1 MSARESGDPAAV
13 RKRQHAFWLATRG
26 AQQMDLAI
34 RFAGAAEARN
44 LHVLA
49 LKGISIADELYG
61 GIENRPMADVD
72 FLVVETTR
80 FAEAVEVARSVGLVE
95 VGASDHALV
104 FKEEASGAVLEL
116 HISLTA
122 CPSLF
127 TIDSL
132 GLWDRRA
139 PVKGA
144 PMFRLSDEDLVIHL
158 ALHTAFQHTFV
169 ASDPHY
175 DDFIRVLEVRQPD
188 PGRIVERA
196 KSAGALAALGAMA
209 VACGRRGTASPV
221 LRELGARTAPFCPR
235 AVARWIEAQDP
246 MPPPFRVRDMAFLRF
261 QLAPSRFRFLRATLF
276 PAPIPGRTTRGTG
289 PIRRLV
295 GLLQAGWENAG
306 PEMPNLPDSLP
317 VRTPSPEI
325 AEQWIRECLSLD
337 PRGAEL
343 TVTGTCMEPAIRE
356 GARIRLKVPDRP
368 ARVGDVALLRTAK
381 GLRFHRVVLYFGS
394 TLRTK
399 GDTGIY
405 LDPAASSG
413 DVIAILA
420 GAEPRWKGL
429 LLASLSLLRLL
440 TRSWAAAPAG
450 AGQGDAEHARLL
462 P

>member
-1 MSARESGDPAAV
+1 MSAEPGDAAAAE
-13 RKRQHAFWLATRG
+13 KRQHAFWLATRG

-34 RFAGAAEARN
+34 RFAAAALASN
-44 LHVLA
+44 LRVLA

-61 GIENRPMADVD
+61 GMENRPMADVD
-72 FLVVETTR
+72 FLVVETPR
-80 FAEAVEVARSVGLVE
+80 FAEAAQVARALGLVE
-95 VGASDHALV
+95 VDASDHALV
-104 FKEEASGAVLEL
+104 FKEEPSGVVLEL

-122 CPSLF
+122 CPTLF
-127 TIDSL
+127 TIDTH
-132 GLWDRRA
+132 GLWDRRS
-139 PVKGA
+139 PVEGA
-144 PMFRLSDEDLVIHL
+144 PMFRLSDEDLLIHL

-169 ASDPHY
+169 ASDLHY
-175 DDFIRVLEVRQPD
+175 DEFVRVLDARRPD
-188 PGRIVERA
+188 PDRIVELGRA
-196 KSAGALAALGAMA
+196 AGALGALGAMA
-209 VACGRRGTASPV
+209 VACGRRTSASPA
-221 LRELGARTAPFCPR
+221 LQDLGERTLSFCPK
-235 AVARWIEAQDP
+235 AVVRWIEAQNP

-261 QLAPSRFRFLRATLF
+261 QLAPSRFRFLGTTLF
-276 PAPIPGRTTRGTG
+276 PAPIPGRTTRGPG
-289 PIRRLV
+289 PIRRLA
-295 GLLQAGWENAG
+295 GLLQAGWEDAT

-356 GARIRLKVPDRP
+356 GARIRLRVPDRP

-381 GLRFHRVVLYFGS
+381 GLRLHRVVFRIGS

-420 GAEPRWKGL
+420 GAEPRGKGL
-429 LLASLSLLRLL
+429 LLTALSLLRLL
-440 TRSWAAAPAG
+440 RRPWTATARG
-450 AGQGDAEHARLL
+450 GGRGDAEHARLL

>member
-1 MSARESGDPAAV
+1 MPREPGEPAAA

-34 RFAGAAEARN
+34 RFAAAAQEEN
-44 LHVLA
+44 LRVLA

-61 GIENRPMADVD
+61 GMENRPMADID
-72 FLVVETTR
+72 FLVVETDR
-80 FAEAVEVARSVGLVE
+80 FAEAAQVARSLGLVE

-104 FKEEASGAVLEL
+104 FKEEPSGVVLEL

-127 TIDSL
+127 SIDTL
-132 GLWDRRA
+132 GLWERRT

-169 ASDPHY
+169 ASDLHY
-175 DDFIRVLEVRQPD
+175 DEFIRALDVRRPD
-188 PGRIVERA
+188 PDRIVELART
-196 KSAGALAALGAMA
+196 AGALGALGAMV
-209 VACGRRGTASPV
+209 VACGRRASASPA
-221 LRELGARTAPFCPR
+221 LRDLGERTVSFCPK
-235 AVARWIEAQDP
+235 AVVRWIEAQDP

-261 QLAPSRFRFLRATLF
+261 QLAPSRVRFLSATLF
-276 PAPIPGRTTRGTG
+276 PARIPGRTTRGPGAT
-289 PIRRLV
+289 RRLV
-295 GLLQAGWENAG
+295 GLLNGGGSAVPLE
-306 PEMPNLPDSLP
+306 PPKLPDSLP
-317 VRTPSPEI
+317 VLTPSPEV

-356 GARIRLKVPDRP
+356 GARIRLRLPDRA

-381 GLRFHRVVLYFGS
+381 GLRLHRVVFRIGS

-405 LDPAASSG
+405 LDAPASSG

-420 GAEPRWKGL
+420 GAEPRWRGF
-429 LLASLSLLRLL
+429 LLATSSLLRLFGRPW
-440 TRSWAAAPAG
+440 TAVARG
-450 AGQGDAEHARLL
+450 AGRGDAEHARLL

>member
-1 MSARESGDPAAV
+1 MPREPGDPGAA

-34 RFAGAAEARN
+34 RFAAAAQSKN
-44 LHVLA
+44 LRVLA

-61 GIENRPMADVD
+61 GMEKRPMADVD
-72 FLVVETTR
+72 FLVVETRR
-80 FAEAVEVARSVGLVE
+80 FEEAVEVARSLGLVE
-95 VGASDHALV
+95 IGASDHALV
-104 FKEEASGAVLEL
+104 FKEEASGVVLEL
-116 HISLTA
+116 HIALTA
-122 CPSLF
+122 CPGLF
-127 TIDSL
+127 TIDPL
-132 GLWDRRA
+132 GLWDRRT

-144 PMFRLSDEDLVIHL
+144 PMFRLSDEDLVVHL

-169 ASDPHY
+169 AGDLHY
-175 DDFIRVLEVRQPD
+175 DDFLRVLDVRQPD
-188 PGRIVERA
+188 PDRTVERA
-196 KSAGALAALGAMA
+196 KSAGALGALGAMA
-209 VACGRRGTASPV
+209 VACGRRGAASPA
-221 LRELGARTAPFCPR
+221 LRELGARTASFCPR
-235 AVARWIEAQDP
+235 VVARWIEAQNP
-246 MPPPFRVRDMAFLRF
+246 MPPALRVRDMAFLRF

-295 GLLQAGWENAG
+295 GLLQAGWGNAA

-368 ARVGDVALLRTAK
+368 ARVGDVALLRTAR
-381 GLRFHRVVLYFGS
+381 GLRLHRVVFRIGS

-399 GDTGIY
+399 GDTSIY

-420 GAEPRWKGL
+420 GAEPRWGGFL
-429 LLASLSLLRLL
+429 LVTSSLLRLFGRPW
-440 TRSWAAAPAG
+440 TAAARG
-450 AGQGDAEHARLL
+450 AGRGDAEHARLL

>member
-1 MSARESGDPAAV
+1 MPSEPGEPAAA

-34 RFAGAAEARN
+34 RFAAAAEEEN
-44 LHVLA
+44 LRVLA
-49 LKGISIADELYG
+49 LKGISIAEELYG
-61 GIENRPMADVD
+61 GMENRPMADID
-72 FLVVETTR
+72 FLVVETGR
-80 FAEAVEVARSVGLVE
+80 FAEAAQVARSLGLVE

-104 FKEEASGAVLEL
+104 FKEEPSGVVLEL

-127 TIDSL
+127 FIDTL
-132 GLWDRRA
+132 GLWERRT

-158 ALHTAFQHTFV
+158 ALHTAFQHTFF
-169 ASDPHY
+169 ASDLHY
-175 DDFIRVLEVRQPD
+175 EEFIRVLDVRQPD
-188 PGRIVERA
+188 PDRIVELART
-196 KSAGALAALGAMA
+196 AGALAALGAMA
-209 VACGRRGTASPV
+209 VACGRRGAASPAQ
-221 LRELGARTAPFCPR
+221 RELGARTASFCPR
-235 AVARWIEAQDP
+235 AVARWVEAQDP
-246 MPPPFRVRDMAFLRF
+246 MPAPFRVRDMAFLRF
-261 QLAPSRFRFLRATLF
+261 QLAPSRFRFLRTTLF
-276 PAPIPGRTTRGTG
+276 PAPVPGRTTRGPG
-289 PIRRLV
+289 ALQRLV
-295 GLLQAGWENAG
+295 GLLQGGWEDPAPKM
-306 PEMPNLPDSLP
+306 PELPDSLP

-325 AEQWIRECLSLD
+325 AEQWIRESLSLD

-356 GARIRLKVPDRP
+356 GARIRLKAPDRP

-381 GLRFHRVVLYFGS
+381 GLRLHRVVFRMGS

-405 LDPAASSG
+405 LDPPASSG

-420 GAEPRWKGL
+420 GAEPRWRGF
-429 LLASLSLLRLL
+429 LLATASLLRLFGRPW
-440 TRSWAAAPAG
+440 TAVARRAG
-450 AGQGDAEHARLL
+450 RGDAEHARLL